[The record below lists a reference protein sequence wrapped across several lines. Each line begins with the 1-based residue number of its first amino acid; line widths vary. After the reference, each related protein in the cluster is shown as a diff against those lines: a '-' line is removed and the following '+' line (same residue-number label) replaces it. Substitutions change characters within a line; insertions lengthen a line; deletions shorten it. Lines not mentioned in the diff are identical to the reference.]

1 MPCLL
6 GIESS
11 MKMMSSALL
20 GLLISFTVLSTSS
33 ALQCYRCHGYS
44 TVNCQNVQECSYED
58 SCLSLS
64 EKGGKT
70 IRQCIR
76 YTDCDNLRLTQ
87 MFPSVD
93 GFTYRCCSS
102 NLCNGGI
109 ATATSQ
115 PALLLGALVP
125 VLLGLWVL

>member
-1 MPCLL
+1 
-6 GIESS
+6 
-11 MKMMSSALL
+11 MSSSAVWCLMILATSLSVGCALR
-20 GLLISFTVLSTSS
+20 
-33 ALQCYRCHGYS
+33 CYRCHGYS
-44 TVNCQNVQECSYED
+44 TVNCQNEQECSYED

-102 NLCNGGI
+102 NLCNS
-109 ATATSQ
+109 AALVARST
-115 PALLLGALVP
+115 PALLMGAL
-125 VLLGLWVL
+125 LLLCCWVL

>member
-1 MPCLL
+1 
-6 GIESS
+6 
-11 MKMMSSALL
+11 MKMSSSAVAFLL
-20 GLLISFTVLSTSS
+20 CSITLSLGS
-33 ALQCYRCHGYS
+33 ALRCYRCHGYS
-44 TVNCQNVQECSYED
+44 PVNCQSIQECSYED

-102 NLCNGGI
+102 SLCNSGTL
-109 ATATSQ
+109 ATRSR
-115 PALLLGALVP
+115 PALLLGALV
-125 VLLGLWVL
+125 LFWWWIL